1 MGVKLTI
8 MGSQLESFYC
18 TWWFIIVHA
27 ILVSILFCLLLSL
40 RLKRLNGMRRVN
52 RSAHEQTDK
61 LRAQLSALEISHQRL
76 TRETYLHQ
84 RLSASISHDVKSPL
98 NFAVLALT
106 KIQQQLQAEKH
117 PLAEAIQSIQTSTYE
132 IQQYTEMLADYSRI
146 LLTGK
151 DIAAQSIKLRDLI
164 NEKIQL
170 FDKIA
175 AQKGI
180 SFANKV
186 RAKNKINGN
195 RQLLNIVLHNVI
207 DNAIKFTLEGQ
218 ISFEST
224 ILHDI
229 IEINIRDTGVG
240 MNHVQVARINL
251 YNQKSRD
258 DYVSGSP
265 THGLGLKI
273 VKDLINLMNGTLY
286 IKSTPRMGTIVTL
299 RLPLQHLGFNT

>member
-1 MGVKLTI
+1 VNVKLTI
-8 MGSQLESFYC
+8 MGSQLESFYG
-18 TWWFIIVHA
+18 TWWFIVGHV
-27 ILVSILFCLLLSL
+27 ILVSILFCLLLGW
-40 RLKRLNGMRRVN
+40 RLNRLNSMRQLDRAIN
-52 RSAHEQTDK
+52 AQTDK
-61 LRAQLSALEISHQRL
+61 LREQLSLLEISHQRL

-84 RLSASISHDVKSPL
+84 RLSASISHDVKTPL

-106 KIQQQLQAEKH
+106 KIQQQLQEEKH

-146 LLTGK
+146 LLTGE

-180 SFANKV
+180 SFANNI

-195 RQLLNIVLHNVI
+195 RQLLNIVLHNLI

-218 ISFEST
+218 ISFESAV
-224 ILHDI
+224 LDDI

-258 DYVSGSP
+258 NYVNGSP

-286 IKSTPRMGTIVTL
+286 IKSAPRVGTIVTL
-299 RLPLQHLGFNT
+299 RLPLEHLSP

>member
-1 MGVKLTI
+1 VGVKLTI
-8 MGSQLESFYC
+8 MGKLESIYGP
-18 TWWFIIVHA
+18 WWFIAGHV
-27 ILVSILFCLLLSL
+27 ILVSILFCLLLGW
-40 RLKRLNGMRRVN
+40 RLKRLNSTQRLN
-52 RSAHEQTDK
+52 RAINEQTDK
-61 LRAQLSALEISHQRL
+61 LREQLSQLEISHQRL

-84 RLSASISHDVKSPL
+84 RLSASISHDVKTPL

-106 KIQQQLQAEKH
+106 KIQQQLQEEKH
-117 PLAEAIQSIQTSTYE
+117 PLAEAIQNIQTSTYE

-164 NEKIQL
+164 NEKLKL

-195 RQLLNIVLHNVI
+195 RQLLNIVLHNLI
-207 DNAIKFTLEGQ
+207 DNAIKFTLEGE

-224 ILHDI
+224 ILHDL
-229 IEINIRDTGVG
+229 IEINICDTGVG
-240 MNHVQVARINL
+240 MNNVQVARINL

-258 DYVSGSP
+258 DYVNGSP

-286 IKSTPRMGTIVTL
+286 VKSTPRMGTIVTL
-299 RLPLQHLGFNT
+299 RLPLYNISS